1 MADRLAALMPG
12 LALHAVGLAPAGAN
26 LVISANAD
34 GFVIG
39 PPGAMPHGDR
49 LCLGARVGGGV
60 WMEQLWPDLPAMR
73 IGADD
78 PAYPLIALALAELA
92 QPRCGTVA
100 LMQGYIQAIIV
111 HILRNAIERGNVG
124 SGILAGL
131 ADPRLSR
138 VLVALHE
145 DLARDWNVE
154 NMAGLAGMSRSAFMA
169 HFRKV
174 LGVPP
179 ASYLRQS
186 RMSRARQDLSA
197 GDKTGTVARRYGYG
211 SPEAF
216 LRALRASGQAA

>member
-1 MADRLAALMPG
+1 MVDRLAALMPG
-12 LALHAVGLAPAGAN
+12 LVLHTVGVRPADANLMISAGAD
-26 LVISANAD
+26 V
-34 GFVIG
+34 FVIG
-39 PPGAMPHGDR
+39 PPEAMRRGDR
-49 LCLGARVGGGV
+49 ICLGARVGGGV
-60 WMEQLWPDLPAMR
+60 WVDQLWPQLPSMR
-73 IGADD
+73 IGAGH
-78 PAYPLIALALAELA
+78 PAYPLIALALAELE
-92 QPRCGTVA
+92 QPRCGTAA

-111 HILRNAIERGNVG
+111 HVLRNAIEHGTVG

-154 NMAGLAGMSRSAFMA
+154 HMAGLAGMSRSAFMA

-179 ASYLRQS
+179 ASYLRQF
-186 RMSRARQDLSA
+186 RMSRAQQDLAA
-197 GDKTGTVARRYGYG
+197 GDKTRTVARRYGYG

-216 LRALRASGQAA
+216 SRALRASGQEA